1 MYSSETTVRVRY
13 SETDQMQYVYY
24 GNYATYYE
32 VGRVEV
38 LRQLGMSYRSLEESG
53 IMMPVLETH
62 SFYHLP
68 AKYDD
73 LLTIKIT
80 IPQLPL
86 VKMWCHV
93 WLPYSVFDYEIYNE
107 AQLKIHSGSTT
118 LAFIDMKTG
127 KPRKAPDKM
136 REILAP
142 FYNDE

>member
-86 VKMWCHV
+86 VKIK
-93 WLPYSVFDYEIYNE
+93 FDYEIYNE

-142 FYNDE
+142 FYNDK

>member
-1 MYSSETTVRVRY
+1 MYSSETQVRVRY

-62 SFYHLP
+62 SYYHLP

-86 VKMWCHV
+86 IKIK
-93 WLPYSVFDYEIYNE
+93 FEYEIFRE
-107 AQLKIHSGSTT
+107 DGKKIHSGDTT
-118 LAFIDMKTG
+118 LAFIDKNSG
-127 KPRKAPDKM
+127 KPRKAPEKM
-136 REILAP
+136 IEILAP
-142 FYNDE
+142 FYNDQ

>member
-1 MYSSETTVRVRY
+1 MYSSETKVRVRY

-38 LRQLGMSYRSLEESG
+38 LRQLGLSYRNLEESG

-62 SFYHLP
+62 SYYHLP

-73 LLTIKIT
+73 LLTIKIA

-86 VKMWCHV
+86 VKIK
-93 WLPYSVFDYEIYNE
+93 FEYEIFRE
-107 AQLKIHSGSTT
+107 DGKKIHSGDTT

-136 REILAP
+136 RELLAP
-142 FYNDE
+142 FYNDK

>member
-32 VGRVEV
+32 VGRVEI

-62 SFYHLP
+62 SYYHLP

-86 VKMWCHV
+86 VKIK
-93 WLPYSVFDYEIYNE
+93 FEYEIFRE
-107 AQLKIHSGSTT
+107 DGKKIHSGETT
-118 LAFIDMKTG
+118 LAFIDMKSG
-127 KPRKAPDKM
+127 KPCKAPEKM
-136 REILAP
+136 RELLAP
-142 FYNDE
+142 FYNDQ

>member
-86 VKMWCHV
+86 VKIK
-93 WLPYSVFDYEIYNE
+93 FDYEIYNE

-136 REILAP
+136 
-142 FYNDE
+142 

>member
-1 MYSSETTVRVRY
+1 MYSAETTVRVRY

-32 VGRVEV
+32 VGRVEM

-62 SFYHLP
+62 SYYHQP

-86 VKMWCHV
+86 VKIK
-93 WLPYSVFDYEIYNE
+93 FEYEIFRE
-107 AQLKIHSGSTT
+107 DGQKIHSGDTT
-118 LAFIDMKTG
+118 LAFIDMKSG
-127 KPRKAPDKM
+127 KPRKAPEKM

-142 FYNDE
+142 FYNDQ

>member
-1 MYSSETTVRVRY
+1 MYSSETKVRVRY

-62 SFYHLP
+62 SFFHLP

-86 VKMWCHV
+86 VKIKFV
-93 WLPYSVFDYEIYNE
+93 YEIFRE
-107 AQLKIHSGSTT
+107 DGKKIHTGDTT
-118 LAFIDMKTG
+118 LAFIDGKTG
-127 KPRKAPDKM
+127 KPRKAPEKM

-142 FYNDE
+142 FYNDQ

>member
-86 VKMWCHV
+86 VKIK
-93 WLPYSVFDYEIYNE
+93 FDYEIYNE

>member
-38 LRQLGMSYRSLEESG
+38 LRQLGMSYKSLEESG

-62 SFYHLP
+62 SYYHLP

-86 VKMWCHV
+86 VKIK
-93 WLPYSVFDYEIYNE
+93 FEYEIFRE
-107 AQLKIHSGSTT
+107 DGRKIHTGDTT
-118 LAFIDMKTG
+118 LAFIDMKSG
-127 KPRKAPDKM
+127 KPRKAPEKM
-136 REILAP
+136 RELLAP
-142 FYNDE
+142 FYNDQ